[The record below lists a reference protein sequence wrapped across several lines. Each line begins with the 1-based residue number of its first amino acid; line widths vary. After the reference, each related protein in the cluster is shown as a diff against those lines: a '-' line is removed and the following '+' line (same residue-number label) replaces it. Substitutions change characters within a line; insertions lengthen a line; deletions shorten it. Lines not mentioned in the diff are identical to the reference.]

1 MPIQLLLKK
10 LSSMGD
16 SNAITDIPN
25 LKFEKFSFRLLR
37 PATSSGEGCA
47 NDESRSDR

>member
-1 MPIQLLLKK
+1 MPIEWLLEK
-10 LSSMGD
+10 LSPMGD

-37 PATSSGEGCA
+37 LAT
-47 NDESRSDR
+47 

>member
-1 MPIQLLLKK
+1 MPVQLLLEK
-10 LSSMGD
+10 LSPMGA

-37 PATSSGEGCA
+37 LAT
-47 NDESRSDR
+47 